1 MCILDVLELFF
12 ELTFS
17 NLYLVMF
24 FICCVPQI
32 RHAFLL
38 IFQKLSIFIIFLR
51 NLVKLI
57 LSDGIKGQYLDKLRV
72 YQYQERHNITSQ
84 IGSKAENAKHDGD
97 SVAGLLICIKKS

>member
-1 MCILDVLELFF
+1 MCILDVFELFF

-17 NLYLVMF
+17 NLHLV
-24 FICCVPQI
+24 ISVPQI
-32 RHAFLL
+32 RHTFLL

-57 LSDGIKGQYLDKLRV
+57 LSDGIKGQDLDELRV

-84 IGSKAENAKHDGD
+84 ISSEAENAEHDGD
-97 SVAGLLICIKKS
+97 SVTRLLICIEKS